1 MDELVEQVGNELGI
15 TETNMYGIA
24 FLFLVYFGLLFA
36 FLVLFIGIYDD
47 TSEFSS
53 IITSFFVVMSG
64 YSTKIF
70 TSFSRGDYADKNKI
84 DRTVANVFG
93 KKTSVS
99 NGDPSAVVKVAK

>member
-64 YSTKIF
+64 YSTKFF

-93 KKTSVS
+93 KKTNS